1 MTTSGVDYPVRF
13 EVDHPESPSRLLA
26 LLGVLLLVKWV
37 LLIPHIVILI
47 FLGIASLVAMY
58 IGYWAVLITGTY
70 PEVLFNFVA
79 GVQRWSTRTDSW
91 MNGLTD
97 TYSPFSLS
105 VADYP
110 AAFEVNYPESP
121 SRWRALLGVIFLKA
135 VLLIPHLIIVAALGI
150 ANFFAIYIGY
160 WIVLITGRY
169 PRDLFDFVVGVQR
182 WNYRSNSWLSG
193 LTDKYPPFSLR

>member
-1 MTTSGVDYPVRF
+1 MSTIR
-13 EVDHPESPSRLLA
+13 SPRRDGGRYWECCFLSR
-26 LLGVLLLVKWV
+26 WV
-37 LLIPHIVILI
+37 LLIPHLVILI

-58 IGYWAVLITGTY
+58 IGYWAVLITGRY

-91 MNGLTD
+91 LNGLTD

-105 VADYP
+105 EADYP

-121 SRWRALLGVIFLKA
+121 SRWRALLGVIFLKF

-182 WNYRSNSWLSG
+182 WTYRSNSWLSG
-193 LTDKYPPFSLR
+193 LTDRYPPFSLR